1 MITTIAIAAA
11 TGFAGLAI
19 GTGAATAAT
28 LGLRRRLSTVED
40 LIETELVSKAQ
51 ISEAFMQISAMEQQR
66 EAAIAQQ
73 LSQMR
78 AQIAQVQPVFRPGAA
93 SGSFPGPGLGA
104 DQAAPSAAEV
114 NALLTQQLSALNQR
128 LQQVTSQQMPS

>member
-73 LSQMR
+73 LNQMR
-78 AQIAQVQPVFRPGAA
+78 AQIAQVQPVFRQGAA
-93 SGSFPGPGLGA
+93 SGAFQG
-104 DQAAPSAAEV
+104 DQAAPSAADV
-114 NALLTQQLSALNQR
+114 NALMAQQLAALNQR
-128 LQQVTSQQMPS
+128 LQQVTNQQMPS